1 MVPVNLEFSY
11 VLLDRAVR
19 ARKARN
25 RGSHLKTCKSK
36 PEDPPLEDGDTERWA
51 SMVSNDRSV
60 TPNEPL
66 LDLPSLQISRS
77 VK

>member
-1 MVPVNLEFSY
+1 MFCSIELYEQEMPETVAAISRPASL
-11 VLLDRAVR
+11 
-19 ARKARN
+19 
-25 RGSHLKTCKSK
+25 K